1 MGVRNRAFEG
11 LEGRHQGGGDF
22 QQAFTSDEKVELWVC
37 LGGGGHASVTAGLH
51 PEQTHKH
58 TKPQTRAFQTS

>member
-11 LEGRHQGGGDF
+11 FQGRCQGGGDF
-22 QQAFTSDEKVELWVC
+22 QQAFTSDEKRELWVC